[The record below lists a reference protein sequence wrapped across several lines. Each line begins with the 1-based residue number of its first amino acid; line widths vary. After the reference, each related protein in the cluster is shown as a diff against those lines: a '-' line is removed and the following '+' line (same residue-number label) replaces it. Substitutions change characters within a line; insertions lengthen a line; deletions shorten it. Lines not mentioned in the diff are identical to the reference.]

1 MPKTPRFP
9 PCSISRTPRNS
20 ARVIEVLAYPSVQLL
35 DVTGPLQVFATA
47 NEQIVEAGGRPPY
60 ALRVV
65 AKDRARVTAS
75 SGLEIA
81 TEPLPRAGGG
91 LDTWWSREALALM
104 LPPPIR
110 CCWTGCGS
118 A

>member
-1 MPKTPRFP
+1 M
-9 PCSISRTPRNS
+9 SRARQNS

-35 DVTGPLQVFATA
+35 DVTGPLQAFATA
-47 NEQIVEAGGRPPY
+47 NEQIVEAGGTPPY

-65 AKDRARVTAS
+65 AEDRARVTAS

-81 TEPLPRAGGG
+81 TERLPRAGSG
-91 LDTWWSREALALM
+91 LDTLVVAGGPGVDARRLRSGR
-104 LPPPIR
+104 
-110 CCWTGCGS
+110 CWTGYGS